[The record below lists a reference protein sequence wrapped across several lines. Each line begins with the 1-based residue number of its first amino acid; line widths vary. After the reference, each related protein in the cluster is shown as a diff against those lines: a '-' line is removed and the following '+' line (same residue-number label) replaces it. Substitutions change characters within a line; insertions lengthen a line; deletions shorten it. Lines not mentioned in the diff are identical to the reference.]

1 MYRCGGGGM
10 TESAALLAEELPYTA
25 TEDGVY
31 LALEASWGASKF
43 SSNDLTTTGTAIAS
57 GYINSKGTYTAGGTA
72 RYSHQTYMF
81 AKLSKGQKIMGDSTY
96 STARAYSVFK
106 IGG

>member
-10 TESAALLAEELPYTA
+10 REGATLLADTLPYTA
-25 TEDGVY
+25 TEDGFY
-31 LALEASWGASKF
+31 LALEASWGTEKF

-57 GYINSKGTYTAGGTA
+57 GYINSKGTFTTGGAA
-72 RYSHQTYMF
+72 RYSRQTYIF
-81 AKLSKGQKIMGDSTY
+81 AKLSKGQTITSDGY
-96 STARAYSVFK
+96 NTARAYAVFK